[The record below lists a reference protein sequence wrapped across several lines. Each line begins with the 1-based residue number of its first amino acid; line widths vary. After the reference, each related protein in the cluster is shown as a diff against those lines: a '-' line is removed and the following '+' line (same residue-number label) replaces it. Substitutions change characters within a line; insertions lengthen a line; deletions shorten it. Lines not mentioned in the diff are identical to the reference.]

1 MALRTM
7 LPSTA
12 KVGDTIH
19 FAFPHKP
26 SSETSI
32 SAFEVT
38 LNGRKIDN
46 PETVITSGTRGT
58 SWIGGQAAN
67 FVFSVKEPGIYQFEI
82 RPIIGGEKGQPR
94 LNTVEVTE

>member
-82 RPIIGGEKGQPR
+82 RPIIGREKGQPR
-94 LNTVEVTE
+94 LNTVEVIE